1 MYKRSADILTS
12 LLLFVLATTI
22 FPLPS
27 LGNTS
32 KDISPI
38 SNNEENVRDRLE
50 RGEVVVSLKD
60 VGSTKYVEGRVL
72 INASPDKVWPI
83 MVNPFE
89 FQGKISP
96 RMKAVE
102 VMSDQ
107 ANRSVLK
114 VTLDVLLIPHFTYVV
129 ESLYENGES
138 IAFHRVGGMLKDF
151 RGSWVMSPVDN
162 GNKTELVYCMYIDPG
177 FPVPQW
183 IIREGV
189 KNELPKTLI
198 SLRQRV
204 SAVNEHPSSKEHR
217 TILAALLKLPHHH
230 SVNPGDSPVEPNH
243 VEPAHSV
250 NAAKISLAGHD
261 NEVVKTTSISQA
273 F

>member
-1 MYKRSADILTS
+1 MLRKTQSNAFI
-12 LLLFVLATTI
+12 FVSFFILATMVYPV
-22 FPLPS
+22 PLF
-27 LGNTS
+27 GKTS
-32 KDISPI
+32 VNLYCEQND
-38 SNNEENVRDRLE
+38 VQARLE
-50 RGEVVVSLKD
+50 RGEVVVGLKD
-60 VGSTKYVEGRVL
+60 IGDTKYVEGRVL
-72 INASPDKVWPI
+72 INQPPDKVWPI

-102 VMSDQ
+102 VMADQ
-107 ANRSVLK
+107 TNRSVLK

-138 IAFHRVGGMLKDF
+138 IEFHRIGGMLKDF
-151 RGSWVMSPVDN
+151 RGSWIMSPVDG
-162 GNKTELVYCMYIDPG
+162 GNKTELIYCMYINPG

-198 SLRQRV
+198 ALRQRV
-204 SAVNEHPSSKEHR
+204 SAVSEHPSSKERR

-230 SVNPGDSPVEPNH
+230 ASGSNPAEPNH
-243 VEPAHSV
+243 TEPVHLA
-250 NAAKISLAGHD
+250 NGAKISLA
-261 NEVVKTTSISQA
+261 TQ
-273 F
+273 